1 MRVTMRVM
9 RARVQAMRVMRA
21 RVQAMRF
28 NVKKTLVNT
37 EYYYQNAANTASQ
50 MQTGRQGLIRLKII
64 KNR

>member
-9 RARVQAMRVMRA
+9 RV

-28 NVKKTLVNT
+28 NVKKKLYT
-37 EYYYQNAANTASQ
+37 EYYYQNAANTAFQ

>member
-28 NVKKTLVNT
+28 NVKKN
-37 EYYYQNAANTASQ
+37 
-50 MQTGRQGLIRLKII
+50 
-64 KNR
+64 

>member
-9 RARVQAMRVMRA
+9 RVMRV

-50 MQTGRQGLIRLKII
+50 MQTGRQGLISLKII